1 MEDTNFAINKEKTVD
16 DFRDYIKQ
24 YTDEEEEKFEPKN
37 AKEVAYSTLNI
48 LRKIQNI
55 YSWVINNSAIDMR
68 RNFIHNDKLF
78 KKTVNLLKSHVQNK
92 IRTTSDGRVYLKVG
106 DLVTFSGDK
115 DEYDD
120 WVVSNKSNQ
129 IRLIRNIVDELNL
142 VLQGKK
148 DDDENKSVLNDK
160 QFIENVEL
168 SDSEVVDYVIDSVI
182 KDGEFVKEDLD
193 KLKTFGFSED
203 VVEQIW
209 DRITETVDETND
221 SEKEI
226 EKTES

>member
-1 MEDTNFAINKEKTVD
+1 MEGIDFTINKEKTAS
-16 DFRDYIKQ
+16 DFKDYIRQ

-37 AKEVAYSTLNI
+37 AKEIAYSTLNI
-48 LRKIQNI
+48 LRKVQNI
-55 YSWVINNSAIDMR
+55 YFWVINNSAIDMR

-78 KKTVNLLKSHVQNK
+78 KKVMNLLKSHVQNK

-106 DLVTFSGDK
+106 DLVAFSGDK
-115 DEYDD
+115 DEYDEWIVD
-120 WVVSNKSNQ
+120 NKNNQ
-129 IRLIRNIVDELNL
+129 NRIVRNIVDELNL

-160 QFIENVEL
+160 QFIENVEI
-168 SDSEVVDYVIDSVI
+168 SNIEAIDYIVSKIM
-182 KDGEFVKEDLD
+182 KDDLVREDLD
-193 KLKTFGFSED
+193 KLKTFGFSDDD
-203 VVEQIW
+203 VEKFW
-209 DRITETVDETND
+209 ESITEIAVNIED